1 MFRNQKLPWTWTFFS
16 VMGKLP
22 ATSYVRLVDIWLIFG
37 QLMPFIQVFIS
48 LYIVLSK
55 IRDCLF
61 LKLCNDGSPWDR
73 SFWTCFHFSCLKVSL
88 TTIAEIYNEDD
99 HTINHHGF
107 ERNVK
112 DTGRADELKV
122 CGQCTFC

>member
-1 MFRNQKLPWTWTFFS
+1 MASFS

-55 IRDCLF
+55 IRDCSF
-61 LKLCNDGSPWDR
+61 LKLCVDGSPWDG
-73 SFWTCFHFSCLKVSL
+73 SF
-88 TTIAEIYNEDD
+88 
-99 HTINHHGF
+99 
-107 ERNVK
+107 
-112 DTGRADELKV
+112 
-122 CGQCTFC
+122 

>member
-1 MFRNQKLPWTWTFFS
+1 M
-16 VMGKLP
+16 
-22 ATSYVRLVDIWLIFG
+22 
-37 QLMPFIQVFIS
+37 
-48 LYIVLSK
+48 
-55 IRDCLF
+55 
-61 LKLCNDGSPWDR
+61 
-73 SFWTCFHFSCLKVSL
+73 SL

-112 DTGRADELKV
+112 DTGREDELKV